1 MKVYEKDLKLSK
13 NQNAKR
19 PGVEIDLEKLWTYL
33 KKKNTFKQ
41 SDTQTGFPGVEVSR
55 KTLLIQGF
63 DHFTRAA

>member
-1 MKVYEKDLKLSK
+1 MGAVGAMKVYEKDLKLSK

-41 SDTQTGFPGVEVSR
+41 SDHSDRFPRG
-55 KTLLIQGF
+55 
-63 DHFTRAA
+63 